1 MAGVGVVY
9 DSNEVSRTESFL
21 KSQNA
26 LMEQVD
32 KETEVKNKSIL
43 RYAVILGGV
52 AIVLVLFKVLVNK
65 KK

>member
-1 MAGVGVVY
+1 MTGVGVVY

-32 KETEVKNKSIL
+32 KENEVKNKSIL

>member
-1 MAGVGVVY
+1 MAGVIY
-9 DSNEVSRTESFL
+9 DINEISRTESFL
-21 KSQNA
+21 NKQND

-65 KK
+65 RKI

>member
-9 DSNEVSRTESFL
+9 DSNEVSRNESFL

-32 KETEVKNKSIL
+32 KENEVKNKSIL

>member
-21 KSQNA
+21 TNQNA

-32 KETEVKNKSIL
+32 KENEVKNKSIL

>member
-1 MAGVGVVY
+1 MAGVIY
-9 DSNEVSRTESFL
+9 DINEISRTESFL
-21 KSQNA
+21 NKQND

-65 KK
+65 RK

>member
-32 KETEVKNKSIL
+32 KENEVKNKSIL

>member
-1 MAGVGVVY
+1 MAGVGVIY
-9 DSNEVSRTESFL
+9 DSNEISRLESFL
-21 KSQNA
+21 NKQND
-26 LMEQVD
+26 LMEKVD
-32 KETEVKNKSIL
+32 KETQVQNKNIL

>member
-1 MAGVGVVY
+1 MAGVIY
-9 DSNEVSRTESFL
+9 DSNEVSRMESFL

-26 LMEQVD
+26 LMEGVD

-65 KK
+65 RK

>member
-9 DSNEVSRTESFL
+9 DSNEVSRMESFL
-21 KSQNA
+21 KKQND

-52 AIVLVLFKVLVNK
+52 AIVLVLFKTLVNK
-65 KK
+65 RK

>member
-9 DSNEVSRTESFL
+9 DSNELSRLESFL
-21 KSQNA
+21 NQQND
-26 LMEQVD
+26 LMEKVD
-32 KETEVKNKSIL
+32 KETQVQNKNIL

>member
-9 DSNEVSRTESFL
+9 DSNELSRLESFL
-21 KSQNA
+21 NQQND
-26 LMEQVD
+26 LMEKVD
-32 KETEVKNKSIL
+32 KETQVQNKNIL

-52 AIVLVLFKVLVNK
+52 AIVLVLFKVLVDK

>member
-9 DSNEVSRTESFL
+9 DSNEFSRTESFL
-21 KSQNA
+21 KSQND

-52 AIVLVLFKVLVNK
+52 AIVLVLFKVLINK

>member
-1 MAGVGVVY
+1 MARVGVVY

-32 KETEVKNKSIL
+32 KENEVKNKSIL

>member
-1 MAGVGVVY
+1 MAGVGVIY
-9 DSNEVSRTESFL
+9 DSNEISRLESFL
-21 KSQNA
+21 NQQND
-26 LMEQVD
+26 LMEKVD
-32 KETEVKNKSIL
+32 KETQVQNKNIL

>member
-9 DSNEVSRTESFL
+9 DSNEVSRMESFL

-32 KETEVKNKSIL
+32 KENEVKNKSIL

>member
-9 DSNEVSRTESFL
+9 DSNEFSRTESFL

-52 AIVLVLFKVLVNK
+52 AIVLVLFKVLINK

>member
-9 DSNEVSRTESFL
+9 DSNEVSRMESFL

-26 LMEQVD
+26 LMEGVD
-32 KETEVKNKSIL
+32 KEKQVQNKNIL

-52 AIVLVLFKVLVNK
+52 ALTLVLFKVFISK
-65 KK
+65 RK

>member
-1 MAGVGVVY
+1 MAGVIY
-9 DSNEVSRTESFL
+9 DSNEISRTESFL
-21 KSQNA
+21 NKQND

-65 KK
+65 RK

>member
-1 MAGVGVVY
+1 MAGVGVIY
-9 DSNEVSRTESFL
+9 DSNEISRLESFL
-21 KSQNA
+21 NQQND
-26 LMEQVD
+26 LMEKVD
-32 KETEVKNKSIL
+32 KEKEVQNKNIL